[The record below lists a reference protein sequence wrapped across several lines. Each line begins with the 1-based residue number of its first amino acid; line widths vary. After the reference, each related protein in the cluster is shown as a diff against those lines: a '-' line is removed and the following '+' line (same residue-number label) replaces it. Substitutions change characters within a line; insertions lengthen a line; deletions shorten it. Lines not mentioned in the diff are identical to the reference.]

1 MSESAIRTEI
11 YNILSGVT
19 DIGKVY
25 DYERWA
31 ANWEAFINFFKTTI
45 GAVDQIRGWELGRR
59 SAKEEKIVIG
69 IGDDA
74 NEISHTYIIR
84 GYMSVKDSLATEK
97 TFNTLIEAVATAF
110 RAVPTLNGLA
120 EDHLYIQVEVIDA
133 RMFGSVLCH
142 YTELSLTVIER
153 I

>member
-31 ANWEAFINFFKTTI
+31 ANWETFINFFKATI
-45 GAVDQIRGWELGRR
+45 SNVDQIRGWEIGRKPPITEDY
-59 SAKEEKIVIG
+59 SCTKK
-69 IGDDA
+69 
-74 NEISHTYIIR
+74 HTYFIR
-84 GYMSVKDSLATEK
+84 GYMAVKDSLATEK
-97 TFNTLIEAVATAF
+97 TFNALIESIAAAF
-110 RAVPTLNGLA
+110 RAVKDLDNSALGHDL
-120 EDHLYIQVEVIDA
+120 IQVEALDT

-142 YTELSLTVIER
+142 FTELTLTVYEHIAGE
-153 I
+153 